1 MGIPQGSVLGPVLFI
16 VHVNDIKSIT
26 IDETWCHIST
36 YADDT
41 NILVQGQTISDL
53 KYRTAEVFNVSK
65 EWFTKNKL
73 IINPEKTNLV
83 LFKTNKANL
92 NAPETLNKHVEFVCH
107 KLARTMYSL
116 RILKKYIDQGTLK
129 IFYHAAFESH
139 VRYGI
144 VMYGRCST
152 IQKIFIMQKR
162 TLRIMLG
169 MKAMDS
175 CRGKFRSNNILTV
188 YAIFIQE
195 CVLFLRKNESLFC
208 PSEPQTAYP
217 HAIIIISI
225 LNADLQ

>member
-1 MGIPQGSVLGPVLFI
+1 
-16 VHVNDIKSIT
+16 
-26 IDETWCHIST
+26 
-36 YADDT
+36 
-41 NILVQGQTISDL
+41 
-53 KYRTAEVFNVSK
+53 
-65 EWFTKNKL
+65 
-73 IINPEKTNLV
+73 
-83 LFKTNKANL
+83 
-92 NAPETLNKHVEFVCH
+92 
-107 KLARTMYSL
+107 MYSL

-225 LNADLQ
+225 ISSVHHLTLPEMNVEYSCIKIFNRLPLDLKILSNLTTLKKYIQNVNRFGTLLS